1 MADPQPES
9 AAAPPPPTLA
19 RSGSLSKLN
28 AQAPEFVPSPRL
40 AITPP
45 LPTTTSTPITAAI
58 TAAALPIVQG
68 YGGAANTTPFRVAYG
83 FGQVGFHQQQQ
94 QQPHQH
100 QQQQHVNY
108 QHQHRQHHQRNYNQ
122 KHQSQEGVGNE
133 KENGNGNNSGAELR
147 NGLSKE
153 ACDKI
158 VNQVEY
164 YFSDVN
170 LATTEHLIKFINKD
184 PEGYVPISVVLAFKK
199 IKAAISTISQLAAV
213 LRSSIKL
220 VVSDDGKKVKRLHPL
235 SKSDMEEL
243 QARIILAENLPE
255 DCSHQ
260 NLMKIFSAVG
270 SVKSIR
276 TCQPQFSNNG
286 GYTASRSSKADNTLY
301 SNKVHA
307 FVEYESIE
315 LAEKAVVELNNEG
328 DWRNGLRLRPLHKC
342 SPKPVQA
349 RVEKDGNEGEGT
361 NEEDGTFVSEQNQS
375 EKQAEDSSKVSDIH
389 SNENL
394 GEENGGEKESGQ
406 RKGRNRGR
414 GGRGR
419 GRGHQHQA
427 NRAGAHVG
435 APLTSNQV
443 NVEPT
448 SNIVKNHPPPGPRM
462 PDGTRGFSMGR
473 GKPPLV
479 NST

>member
-1 MADPQPES
+1 MADPQPEF
-9 AAAPPPPTLA
+9 AAAPPPTLA
-19 RSGSLSKLN
+19 RSGSSSKLN

-45 LPTTTSTPITAAI
+45 LPTTTTPI
-58 TAAALPIVQG
+58 TAAALPIVHG
-68 YGGAANTTPFRVAYG
+68 YGGAANMTPFPVAYG
-83 FGQVGFHQQQQ
+83 FGHVGFHQQQQ

-108 QHQHRQHHQRNYNQ
+108 QHQHRLHHQRNYNQ

-133 KENGNGNNSGAELR
+133 KENGNGNGNPGTELR

-213 LRSSIKL
+213 LRSSKKL

-235 SKSDMEEL
+235 SKSNMEEL

-276 TCQPQFSNNG
+276 TCQPQVSNNG
-286 GYTASRSSKADNTLY
+286 GYTASRSSKADNILY

-315 LAEKAVVELNNEG
+315 LAEKAVAELNNEG
-328 DWRNGLRLRPLHKC
+328 DWRNGLRVRPLHKC

-349 RVEKDGNEGEGT
+349 RGEKVESEGEGT
-361 NEEDGTFVSEQNQS
+361 NEEGGTSMSEQNQT
-375 EKQAEDSSKVSDIH
+375 EKQAEDSSKASDIH
-389 SNENL
+389 SNDNM
-394 GEENGGEKESGQ
+394 GEENEGEKEGGQ

-435 APLTSNQV
+435 APLTSNAV
-443 NVEPT
+443 NVEST
-448 SNIVKNHPPPGPRM
+448 SNIVNHHPPGPRM
-462 PDGTRGFSMGR
+462 PDGTRGFYMGR
-473 GKPPLV
+473 GKPLLV
-479 NST
+479 SST